1 MSWRLVSDGYGTS
14 IFIES
19 ARKAFLLGIKQ
30 ISVHYPSKDVESSIL
45 EQMETGQD
53 IFEDV
58 TSNFLESSV
67 IKDDKIVGW
76 IKFDVKW
83 EMDNTI

>member
-1 MSWRLVSDGYGTS
+1 
-14 IFIES
+14 
-19 ARKAFLLGIKQ
+19 
-30 ISVHYPSKDVESSIL
+30 
-45 EQMETGQD
+45 METGQD

-58 TSNFLESSV
+58 TSNILESSV

-76 IKFDVKW
+76 IKFNVKW